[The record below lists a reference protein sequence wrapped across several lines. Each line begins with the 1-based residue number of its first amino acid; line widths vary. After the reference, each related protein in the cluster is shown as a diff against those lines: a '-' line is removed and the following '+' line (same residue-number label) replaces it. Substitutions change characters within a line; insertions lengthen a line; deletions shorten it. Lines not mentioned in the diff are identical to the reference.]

1 MARVAW
7 TPVSETTN
15 LRVSGAKSGSGQSIL
30 NLRLKEYVMN
40 EKSQAEL
47 ELQIVELGDAK
58 ELTMGIP
65 AQEHSEDNPA
75 LARKLQP

>member
-1 MARVAW
+1 M
-7 TPVSETTN
+7 SEAIN
-15 LRVSGAKSGSGQSIL
+15 LQVPGAKTGPGQSAL
-30 NLRLKEYVMN
+30 NCNVKETVMN
-40 EKSQAEL
+40 EKPQAEM

>member
-1 MARVAW
+1 
-7 TPVSETTN
+7 
-15 LRVSGAKSGSGQSIL
+15 
-30 NLRLKEYVMN
+30 MN
-40 EKSQAEL
+40 EKPQAELEL

-58 ELTMGIP
+58 QLTMGIP